1 MHWYLIHS
9 RPRQEDLVVLN
20 LQRLGVESFCPHL
33 KPQRLTCSRRPNV
46 PVPLFPGY
54 LFSMFDFPTQYRKVN
69 YAQGVRRVVT
79 FGSVPAIV
87 EEEIIESIKAKIQ
100 KDYVILESTPFIA
113 GQLLRIEEGP
123 LHGLEAVFEKELSGQ
138 QRIAL
143 LLRAVSYQV
152 RVIVDREHVVSL

>member
-9 RPRQEDLVVLN
+9 KPRQEDLVVLN
-20 LQRLGVESFCPHL
+20 LHRLGVESFCPHL
-33 KPQRLTCSRRPNV
+33 KPKRLIRSRRPSV

-69 YAQGVRRVVT
+69 YAQGVQRVVT

-87 EEEIIESIKAKIQ
+87 EEEIIESIKAKVQ
-100 KDYVILESTPFIA
+100 NAYVILQPTPFIA

-123 LHGLEAVFEKELSGQ
+123 LRGLEAIFEKELSGQ

-143 LLRAVSYQV
+143 LLRAVSYQA
-152 RVIVDREHVVSL
+152 RVIVDREHVAIL